1 LKYFFLFIFINNVKK
16 IIIKNL
22 KNLKIMDKNKTK
34 IQKVIKSKLDNKFP
48 TLKKIRMENHHKS
61 HSRTPKTIDL
71 SYEDSLEN
79 DTPKKKR

>member
-1 LKYFFLFIFINNVKK
+1 
-16 IIIKNL
+16 
-22 KNLKIMDKNKTK
+22 MDKNKTK

-79 DTPKKKR
+79 DTPKKKVN